1 MAVVAKRTG
10 RSAGKA
16 EVNRQVRMAVK
27 RFDRAELDEETW
39 DFLCE
44 CGADQCKEWVTL
56 TLPQYETMLQ
66 AEEPIL
72 APGHELTRGQRARR
86 QAQKLSDDAKALRAQ
101 SQVQQGRTGRNLGRD
116 A

>member
-1 MAVVAKRTG
+1 VVAKRRG

-27 RFDRAELDEETW
+27 RFDQAADVDEETW

-44 CGADQCKEWVTL
+44 CGAGQCKEWVTL
-56 TLPQYETMLQ
+56 TLPQYERLLQ

-72 APGHELTRGQRARR
+72 APGHELTRSQRARR
-86 QAQKLSDDAKALRAQ
+86 KAEKLADDARALRAQ
-101 SQVQQGRTGRNLGRD
+101 SDVQQKRTGRNLGRG

>member
-10 RSAGKA
+10 HSAGKA
-16 EVNRQVRMAVK
+16 EVNRQVGMAVK

-44 CGADQCKEWVTL
+44 CGADQCKEWVML
-56 TLPQYETMLQ
+56 TLPQYET
-66 AEEPIL
+66 IL

-86 QAQKLSDDAKALRAQ
+86 NAQKLSDDAKALHGQ
-101 SQVQQGRTGRNLGRD
+101 SVVQHRRTGRNLGRY

>member
-1 MAVVAKRTG
+1 VAVVAKRSG
-10 RSAGKA
+10 RSAEKA
-16 EVNRQVRMAVK
+16 EVNRQVKMAVK
-27 RFDRAELDEETW
+27 RFDRPELGEETW

-56 TLPQYETMLQ
+56 TLRQYESLLQ

-72 APGHELTRGQRARR
+72 APGHGLTRGQRARR
-86 QAQKLSDDAKALRAQ
+86 KARKLSDDAKALRAQ
-101 SQVQQGRTGRNLGRD
+101 SDVQHKRTGRNLGEN

>member
-1 MAVVAKRTG
+1 VIVVAKRTG
-10 RSAGKA
+10 RSAEKA

-44 CGADQCKEWVTL
+44 CGADQCREWVTL
-56 TLPQYETMLQ
+56 TLPEYESLLQ

-72 APGHELTRGQRARR
+72 APGHELTRSQRARR
-86 QAQKLSDDAKALRAQ
+86 KAEKLADDAKALRAQ
-101 SQVQQGRTGRNLGRD
+101 ADVQQKRTGRNLRRD